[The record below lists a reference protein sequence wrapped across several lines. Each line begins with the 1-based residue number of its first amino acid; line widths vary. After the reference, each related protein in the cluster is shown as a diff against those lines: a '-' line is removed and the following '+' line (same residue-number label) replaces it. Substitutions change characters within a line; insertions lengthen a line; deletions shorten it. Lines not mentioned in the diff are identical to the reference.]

1 MSKTLTLYDIVKT
14 INQIVTDSKDL
25 PPPHNKKI
33 GMKREEIGERI
44 QDRRVIDG
52 FSAKFA
58 GKTMRITY
66 SSAKNVKE
74 MGEDFQEE
82 VRLMIDKIVEF
93 IKKEFK
99 NAKGSSLKLKNISRD
114 EPFIFAGV
122 QGVLEDNCRYS
133 GYMDYEIVNAE
144 TDEPSNYEIE
154 YEKSKK
160 KLDENN
166 FKNLERIFEKAY
178 K

>member
-1 MSKTLTLYDIVKT
+1 MPTITMYDIIKT

-25 PPPHNKKI
+25 PPPYNKKI
-33 GMKREEIGERI
+33 GLKREEIGVRI

-58 GKTMRITY
+58 GKVMRITY
-66 SSAKNVKE
+66 SSSQNVKE
-74 MGEDFQEE
+74 MNEDFQEQ
-82 VRLMIDKIVEF
+82 VRMMIDKIVEY

-99 NAKGSSLKLKNISRD
+99 NYKGSSLKLKNISND

-122 QGVLEDNCRYS
+122 QGVLEEDCRYS

-154 YEKSKK
+154 YEKSRK
-160 KLDENN
+160 KLDENSY
-166 FKNLERIFEKAY
+166 KNLEKIFERAY